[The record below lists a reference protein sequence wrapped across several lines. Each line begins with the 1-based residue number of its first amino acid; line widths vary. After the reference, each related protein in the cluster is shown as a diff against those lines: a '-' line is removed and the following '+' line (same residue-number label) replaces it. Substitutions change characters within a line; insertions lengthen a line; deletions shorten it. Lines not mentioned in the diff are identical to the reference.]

1 MIPRTRPQQKRD
13 QTLAQLKAA
22 NVSDPVCLVG
32 IRGYF
37 RDTIGAVGKNDLN
50 RFDDAIILV
59 SPNVHAAW
67 NANVDPS
74 RLGYNAKAGKQM
86 AQLAPGVYRYKL
98 GKHGI
103 RRGNPYKA
111 LVQAGPVTVLRGED
125 KETGY
130 FGINIHAGGNN
141 PLRTES
147 EGCQTLPGRPGQAG
161 SQWQSFI
168 SLVESE
174 MRRNNAKTVSY
185 VLTHPRK
192 DVA

>member
-1 MIPRTRPQQKRD
+1 VIPRTRPQQKRD

-32 IRGYF
+32 IRGYY
-37 RDTIGAVGKNDLN
+37 RDSMGAKGKNDRGLY
-50 RFDDAIILV
+50 DDAIILV
-59 SPNVHAAW
+59 SANAHVAF
-67 NANVDPS
+67 NANVDPAAS
-74 RLGYNAKAGKQM
+74 GFNPKARKGYASLK
-86 AQLAPGVYRYKL
+86 PGVWRYRL

-111 LVQAGPVTVLRGED
+111 LVQADAVTVQRDGGQE
-125 KETGY
+125 ETGW
-130 FGINIHAGGNN
+130 FGINIHRGGMT
-141 PLRTES
+141 RTNS
-147 EGCQTLPGRPGQAG
+147 EGCQTLPPA
-161 SQWQSFI
+161 QWPAFI

-192 DVA
+192 DLV

>member
-1 MIPRTRPQQKRD
+1 VIPKNRPQQKRD

-32 IRGYF
+32 IRGYY
-37 RDTIGAVGKNDLN
+37 RDSMGAKGKNDRGLY
-50 RFDDAIILV
+50 DDAIILV
-59 SPNVHAAW
+59 SPNVHAAF
-67 NANVDPS
+67 NANVDPA
-74 RLGYNAKAGKQM
+74 RTGKNPKVGKGYASLK
-86 AQLAPGVYRYKL
+86 PGVYRYRL

-103 RRGNPYKA
+103 RSGNPYKA
-111 LVQAGPVTVLRGED
+111 LVQADAVTVQRDGGKE
-125 KETGY
+125 ETGW
-130 FGINIHAGGNN
+130 FGINIHRGGIT
-141 PLRTES
+141 RTNS
-147 EGCQTLPGRPGQAG
+147 EGCQTLPPA
-161 SQWQSFI
+161 QWPAFI